1 MFNKS
6 DKTLEETVTQ
16 PQRQPS
22 PTMSGSPS
30 IISADLKITGDV
42 ESDGDMQIDGVIEGD
57 VKSQTLTVGQGARV
71 RGSIFADKA
80 TIAGTIS
87 GQIKAKNVTIAKT
100 ARVEGDVIHDSL
112 EIEAGAFL
120 EGRFTRLDAAGAKP
134 RSGVT
139 NLSKP
144 AASSGSGSGANG
156 KELAA
161 KPAS

>member
-1 MFNKS
+1 MFSKS
-6 DKTLEETVTQ
+6 DKTSEETVTQ
-16 PQRQPS
+16 PQRQPTS
-22 PTMSGSPS
+22 TTSGSPS

-42 ESDGDMQIDGVIEGD
+42 ESDGDMQIDGIIEGD
-57 VKSQTLTVGQGARV
+57 VTSRTLTVGQGARV

-87 GQIKAKNVTIAKT
+87 GQIKARSVTIAKT
-100 ARVEGDVIHDSL
+100 ARVEGDVVHDSL

-120 EGRFTRLDAAGAKP
+120 EGRFTRLDAAAAKP
-134 RSGVT
+134 RGGVASV
-139 NLSKP
+139 SKSA
-144 AASSGSGSGANG
+144 AASAASSGANG